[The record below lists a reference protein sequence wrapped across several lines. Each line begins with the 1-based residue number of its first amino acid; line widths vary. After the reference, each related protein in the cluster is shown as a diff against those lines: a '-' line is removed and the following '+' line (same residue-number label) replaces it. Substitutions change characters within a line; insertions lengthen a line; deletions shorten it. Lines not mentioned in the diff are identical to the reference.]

1 MTLTS
6 LYPERHPK
14 LDFFA
19 PQIFDKLS
27 FKDDIASMEYP
38 IFSLQK
44 QDDKSLR
51 TYKNGNATFEI
62 QPSFYGLPKIFDKDI
77 LVYCASIIMNK
88 INRKEPYSKTMRIS
102 VRDFLVATHRTVGG
116 KQYEQFK
123 LGLNRL
129 AGCLL
134 KTTIKT
140 GRTTQIN
147 AFHLIESYTVLEK
160 SNNGKDYI
168 RIQITLSDWFLNSL
182 IANEVLTIN
191 PDYFDLTSPLARRLY
206 EIARK
211 HCGEADKWVCGLDK
225 LYDKTGSVSQPR
237 EFKRCIKDLC
247 KKQLETGKKVIPDFE
262 LYLQENNTVVFLN
275 HNEKKMT
282 KKRNI
287 CHLNRVSEHALD
299 KCRAISVER
308 RLDFHAIAAEYARWV
323 ETLTTPIRN
332 PEGHLIKF
340 YQKKKA
346 A

>member
-1 MTLTS
+1 MVLTS
-6 LYPERHPK
+6 LHPERHPK
-14 LDFFA
+14 LDFFV
-19 PQIFDKLS
+19 PQIFDKSS

-38 IFSLQK
+38 IFTIQRQDERKTISYQK
-44 QDDKSLR
+44 
-51 TYKNGNATFEI
+51 GNAAFELHAS
-62 QPSFYGLPKIFDKDI
+62 PFGLPNIYDKDV
-77 LVYCASIIMNK
+77 LVYCASMIMDK

-102 VRDFLVATHRTVGG
+102 VRDFLIKTRRKIGG
-116 KQYEQFK
+116 TQYEQFK
-123 LGLNRL
+123 SSLDRL
-129 AGCLL
+129 TGCML

-147 AFHLIESYTVLEK
+147 AFHLIDNYNVLEK
-160 SNNGKDYI
+160 SHKGSRYI
-168 RIQITLSDWFLNSL
+168 RIELTLSDWFLNSL

-191 PDYFDLTSPLARRLY
+191 PAYFDLTSPLARRLY

-225 LYDKTGSVSQPR
+225 LYDKTGSVSETR

-262 LYLQENNTVVFLN
+262 MYLQENNVVFIN

-282 KKRNI
+282 KKRNV
-287 CHLNRVSEHALD
+287 CHMNHVSEHALD

-308 RLDFHAIAAEYARWV
+308 RLDFHAVAAEYARWV

-332 PEGHLIKF
+332 PEGHLIRF